1 MTSNTLVYKLPFM
14 KSIIVQVQR
23 LNFAMQSKNFSQ
35 TNLEKA
41 SRVFHPTIFN
51 CKLNKD
57 ASKGS
62 KKL

>member
-1 MTSNTLVYKLPFM
+1 M

-35 TNLEKA
+35 TTLEKA
-41 SRVFHPTIFN
+41 SRVFQPTIFN